1 MHSDST
7 APLPVLA
14 TFSKLIPLCIEL
26 INHDPEV
33 TIVQC
38 HDGPAPHRC
47 EDGTQVWAIGGDGVV
62 QLASALEGNPHVTEL
77 WIPRA
82 RLGARGAELIAGA
95 IQSLPSTNLTKLG
108 LSWNAIGDAGAA
120 CIARAITSSHLH
132 TLGLGGNCIGAAG
145 AASLARGIE
154 SCRFLS
160 TLGIGNN
167 RIGEV
172 GAASIASA
180 LRSCPRLAVLDIT
193 YNEIRDKGA
202 CSMAQALVRCPRLHT
217 LVALNNE
224 IGDAGAAQLRGTIA
238 ACWHLRCLALQG
250 NTMGKGSLASLSSA
264 MGSLAMQR
272 PRSMAAVLCL
282 GRLEVA
288 PCGHRRLES
297 ELVKWIVTATWEIL
311 WESE

>member
-1 MHSDST
+1 M
-7 APLPVLA
+7 LA
-14 TFSKLIPLCIEL
+14 TFSKLIPLCIGL
-26 INHDPEV
+26 LNHDPKV

-62 QLASALEGNPHVTEL
+62 QLAAALEGNPHVTEL

-108 LSWNAIGDAGAA
+108 LSWNAIGDVGAA
-120 CIARAITSSHLH
+120 CVARAITSSNLH

-145 AASLARGIE
+145 AASLACGIK
-154 SCRFLS
+154 SCKFLA

-167 RIGEV
+167 LIGEV
-172 GAASIASA
+172 GAASIADA
-180 LRSCPRLAVLDIT
+180 LRSCPELTVLDIT

-202 CSMAQALVRCPRLHT
+202 CSMAQALVKCPRLHT

-224 IGDAGAAQLRGTIA
+224 VGDVGAAHLRGTVA
-238 ACWHLRCLALQG
+238 SCWRYRCMALQG
-250 NTMGKGSLASLSSA
+250 TDLLALT
-264 MGSLAMQR
+264 L
-272 PRSMAAVLCL
+272 
-282 GRLEVA
+282 
-288 PCGHRRLES
+288 
-297 ELVKWIVTATWEIL
+297 T
-311 WESE
+311 